1 MIKKILAVSVSVV
14 MTLAMTVSAFAAGSV
29 NTEEQRVLDAL
40 TASKV
45 DDSSEQKYFSQAK
58 KFFERDDIDAT
69 KAQADEVIGY
79 INEAAAIAKAAGLK
93 SEKDIVNASADVKN
107 QLVDKAN
114 KAAAVFGLTV
124 TVDTKTGTVT
134 LSKKKTDSKGNTT
147 TTPVVTTNVNTRA
160 TGADS
165 MSSVAVVSVLG
176 LAVAAL
182 AVVTKKNA
190 EA

>member
-1 MIKKILAVSVSVV
+1 MIAQSR
-14 MTLAMTVSAFAAGSV
+14 
-29 NTEEQRVLDAL
+29 N
-40 TASKV
+40 
-45 DDSSEQKYFSQAK
+45 
-58 KFFERDDIDAT
+58 IDAT